1 MVKFKNVK
9 IGNKLI
15 ILFLLA
21 ALIPTIVV
29 GMISS
34 RLSEK
39 ALMKT
44 AYSQLEAIQEI
55 KKTQIETF
63 FGERIGDV
71 NVLADNPFVEQA
83 FHALEDAMIEAG
95 GAQSGNFSG
104 HTGGRYDAP
113 AAYKQVHDIYYPFF
127 NYYMEQ
133 YGYYDV
139 FLIDPDDGEVVFT
152 VTKEHDF
159 ASITSE
165 IRSSLNDV
173 WARALRGGTALSDTK
188 PYAPSANAPAQFVA
202 APIYEDGTIVGV
214 VALQISIGA
223 INEIMQQR
231 DGMGETGETYLVGP
245 DNLMRSDSFLDPKNH
260 SVIGSFANPSTGS
273 VNTEAARKAL
283 AGDND
288 KKIIEDYNGNLVL
301 SAFGPVKIGDITWA
315 LLAEIDEA
323 EVRKPINSLLYGITM
338 TAVLLTVLVVIV
350 AFVVGKVITAPLVK
364 SVEFATKVA
373 GGDLTQSID
382 IDQRDETGLLA
393 DALNKMTGS
402 LNAMMQE
409 ITNGANNLSSSAGGL
424 SDTSTQMSANAEQ
437 TSGKATTVATAA
449 EEMSVNMNS
458 VAAAA
463 EEAATNV
470 NIVAA
475 AAEEMTSTID
485 EISKNT
491 AKTSSMSS
499 QAVEQASNASVKVND
514 LGEAAREISK
524 VTETITEIS
533 EQTNL
538 LALNATIEAA
548 RAGEAGKG
556 FAVVANEIKELA
568 KQTAE
573 ATLEIKGKIEG
584 VQTSTQAT
592 VGEIKEITKVIDGVN
607 TMTNSIAA
615 AIEQQSA
622 ATQEIA
628 SNVAQASQGIQ
639 EVTEYV
645 AESSTVASSI
655 ASDVA
660 EINQAANDLT
670 NSSNHVQSSAGEL
683 NNFAGELKGMVGKFR
698 T

>member
-1 MVKFKNVK
+1 MKFKNVK
-9 IGNKLI
+9 IGNKLVV
-15 ILFLLA
+15 LFILA

-29 GMISS
+29 GLISS

-39 ALMKT
+39 ALMKA

-55 KKTQIETF
+55 KKSQIETF
-63 FGERIGDV
+63 FGERLGDV
-71 NVLADNPFVEQA
+71 NVLANNPFVEQA
-83 FHALEDAMIEAG
+83 FQALADAMIEAG
-95 GAQSGNFSG
+95 GSRSGNFTG

-139 FLIDPDDGEVVFT
+139 FLINPDDGEVIFT
-152 VTKEHDF
+152 VTKESDF

-173 WARALRGGTALSDTK
+173 WARALRGDTALSDTK
-188 PYAPSANAPAQFVA
+188 PYPPSANAPAQFVA
-202 APIYEDGTIVGV
+202 APIHKGGAIVGV
-214 VALQISIGA
+214 VALQISIDA

-245 DNLMRSDSFLDPKNH
+245 DKLMRSDSFLSPKSH
-260 SVIGSFANPSTGS
+260 SVIGSFADPSAGS
-273 VNTEAARKAL
+273 VNTEGVRKAL
-283 AGDND
+283 AGDYD
-288 KKIIEDYNGNLVL
+288 DKIIEDYNGNPVL

-323 EVRKPINSLLYGITM
+323 EVRKPIRSLLYGIAM
-338 TAVLLTVLVVIV
+338 IAVILIVLVAIV
-350 AFVVGKVITAPLVK
+350 AFVVGKVIAAPLVK

-373 GGDLTQSID
+373 DGDLTQSVD
-382 IDQRDETGLLA
+382 IDQKDETGLLA
-393 DALNKMTGS
+393 DALNKMTAS
-402 LNAMMQE
+402 LNEMMQE

-437 TSGKATTVATAA
+437 TGGKATTVAAAA

-485 EISKNT
+485 EISQNT
-491 AKTSSMSS
+491 AKTSDMST
-499 QAVEQASNASVKVND
+499 QAVEQASKASEKVND
-514 LGEAAREISK
+514 LGKAALEISK

-573 ATLEIKGKIEG
+573 ATQEIKGKIEG
-584 VQTSTQAT
+584 VQHSTQAT
-592 VGEIKEITKVIDGVN
+592 VSEIEEITKVIDGVN

-639 EVTEYV
+639 EVTENV

-670 NSSNHVQSSAGEL
+670 NSSNQVQSSAGEL
-683 NNFAGELKGMVGKFR
+683 NIFAGELKGMVGKFR
-698 T
+698 I